1 MRPVSLGTPYA
12 PGMSGLVA
20 RAAELAEE
28 QLAAALPQR
37 WRHVQAVARK
47 AGKISHV
54 LDPTDAEVLVA
65 AAWLHDVGYAP
76 GVADTGLHA
85 LDGGR
90 WLSRVGVSDRVAALV
105 AHHSCALFEAE
116 ERGLRDEL
124 AVEFPQEQSL
134 TADALWYADMTT
146 GPDGHDVAVL
156 DRLAEIEQRYGPDH
170 LVTRF
175 WVRARP
181 TLLEAVGRTTD
192 RLAVS

>member
-1 MRPVSLGTPYA
+1 
-12 PGMSGLVA
+12 MSGLVA

-28 QLAAALPQR
+28 RLAAALPRR
-37 WRHVQAVARK
+37 WRHVQAVAGK
-47 AGKISHV
+47 AGEVSHV
-54 LDPTDAEVLVA
+54 LDPADAEVLVA

-90 WLSRVGVSDRVAALV
+90 WLRRVGVSDRVAALV

-124 AVEFPQEQSL
+124 AAEFPQEQSL

-146 GPDGHDVAVL
+146 GPDGHDVAVA

-170 LVTRF
+170 PVTRF

-181 TLLEAVGRTTD
+181 TLLEAVERITD